1 MDLAV
6 RLCIALRIA
15 SAGGCLGLDSE
26 IDIRDGPVL
35 IPTLRATF
43 DIGDTELGAE
53 SGKPAP
59 GDSRGAIELTVSGAS
74 GKDAGVDYR
83 IVQTTVALDGRLVR
97 EKTWS
102 LDVLLGGG
110 YIDFDLSAAG
120 LDHDYDDIGLFG
132 GLQLDWKATHRLTP
146 YARYSLMAGLFTSVS
161 HQVEIGVSYAISK
174 NVRLL
179 GGYRFWKFQ
188 EEDFLVIFGP
198 GTDIDLEIHG
208 LVLGVEFKF

>member
-1 MDLAV
+1 MG
-6 RLCIALRIA
+6 RLWAALLIA
-15 SAGGCLGLDSE
+15 SAGGCLGIDPG

-43 DIGDTELGAE
+43 DLGDTELGAE

-59 GDSRGAIELTVSGAS
+59 GDSRAAIELIVSGAS

-83 IVQTTVALDGRLVR
+83 LVQTTVALDGRLVR
-97 EKTWS
+97 EETWS
-102 LDVLLGGG
+102 LDVLFGGG

-120 LDHDYDDIGLFG
+120 LDHDYNDVGLFG
-132 GLQLDWKATHRLTP
+132 GLQLDWRATPSLTP

-161 HQVEIGVSYAISK
+161 HQVEIGVSYAINK

-188 EEDFLVIFGP
+188 EEESFVFFGT